1 VGDAPPAADTL
12 SVDEPRSARHPGLH
26 RGTASP
32 ADSAL
37 QLDPGAR
44 PLASSRESAPRSSG
58 IQEQDPNA
66 SEPRIRPLTDRS
78 HAAAPPVAAR
88 QASFA
93 REASFAR
100 QVGAVRP
107 DSARQMPFALQLDP
121 ALSSPSPTDGPIS
134 AELDHLDLL
143 DQIGA
148 AIRRTEAQFTSEARP
163 PALSLSRVTV
173 TLHPPDLGAI
183 HIAVESRSGD
193 LAADRLAAHF
203 HSTQPLVHAWLESNA
218 PALRSHLSGVGLH
231 FQDLSFSTTTHDHSG
246 GSPADHRDGFVP
258 PPPPEPARPPAD
270 GEPVPLGPHHQAS
283 GWLA

>member
-1 VGDAPPAADTL
+1 MGHAPPAADTL

-26 RGTASP
+26 RGPDSP
-32 ADSAL
+32 ADSVL

-66 SEPRIRPLTDRS
+66 SEPRIRPLTDLS
-78 HAAAPPVAAR
+78 HAAEPAAAAR
-88 QASFA
+88 EASFA
-93 REASFAR
+93 REVGAVRPGFAR

-107 DSARQMPFALQLDP
+107 GFAVQLDP
-121 ALSSPSPTDGPIS
+121 ALASASPADGPVS
-134 AELDHLDLL
+134 AGLDHLDLL

-258 PPPPEPARPPAD
+258 PQPPEPARPPAHGD
-270 GEPVPLGPHHQAS
+270 PVPLGPHHQAS